1 MPRKRHPRPRQ
12 GSADVDGHLDGR
24 LLDRLDA
31 DLQDE
36 IRFYLEERAKEFM
49 EEGHDADAAWRAA
62 LDAFGDIEKI
72 EADVRRGT
80 SNRGFK
86 GRGWEMIG
94 SLLQDMRYAVRTL
107 ATKPGFTSVALAT
120 LALGIGA
127 NTAMFSV
134 VYATLFRAPPVHEP
148 DELVAV
154 FTTSRRGAPR
164 SSTSYPDFLDYRD
177 RSTRLADL
185 AGTASLLA
193 SLGNE
198 DQGAEFVGV
207 VTVTGNYFS
216 LLGIAPAEGRMLQ
229 PQDDVFGGGA
239 MVAVLRHDFWQDRF
253 GGDPAMVGQTIRLN
267 QVAFEVVGIAPP
279 DFTGMRLGTGP
290 RIWIPMQSGPSL
302 STSSLTTP
310 SWESRGNRWMGMSVG
325 RLVPGST
332 VQQAR
337 TELLAISDQLSEED
351 PVARGPRSVTVDALS
366 GYQLPSGGEAQIRG
380 FVWLLLGV
388 AGFTLLLACAN
399 LANLL
404 LVRASSRSRELG
416 VRLAIGAGRGRLI
429 CQLMT
434 ESTVL
439 AVTGAGLGV
448 LLASVLL
455 RLLGAFQLPG
465 GVTVASLGIDLDGR
479 LLMVALG
486 TSLLTVLLFGLVPAL
501 QATRPDLVQALKGDS
516 VQDGRAQSDRMRQG
530 LIAVQIATCAVL
542 LVGSGLFLRT
552 LREGLNADLG
562 VRTEGVALAQFSLGA
577 LGYEPSEALA
587 FVDQLRTR
595 VGQLPGVDAVSLS
608 SSVPLAQGPG
618 IGFFARVDGYE
629 IAPDEELRVNMVLVS
644 TEYFKSIGL
653 PLLHGRGFE
662 RSDVESGQGVI
673 VVSESMADKYW
684 PNGDAI
690 GGTVSIAGGP
700 SQVIGVAANTTWS
713 GLEDDVT
720 NYAFVP
726 LASSAFRVSQM
737 PLTLAVHTTRNAK
750 DLLPAMR
757 AEIQALESQ
766 LPVRRLVTMGDHVNR
781 VLMPQRMGAAL
792 LSGFGLL
799 ALLLAAVGIAGVVS
813 FSVNQKRRDIGVR
826 IALGAGSNQVVGL
839 LLGSI
844 ARPIVLGL
852 AIGLVTARALA
863 RTVESFMFRVDAT
876 DPTTYALI
884 ALGVAVVA
892 ALATLL
898 PASRATRID
907 PIEALK
913 AE

>member
-1 MPRKRHPRPRQ
+1 
-12 GSADVDGHLDGR
+12 
-24 LLDRLDA
+24 
-31 DLQDE
+31 
-36 IRFYLEERAKEFM
+36 
-49 EEGHDADAAWRAA
+49 
-62 LDAFGDIEKI
+62 
-72 EADVRRGT
+72 
-80 SNRGFK
+80 
-86 GRGWEMIG
+86 MIG

-107 ATKPGFTSVALAT
+107 ATKPGFTAVALAT

-154 FTTSRRGAPR
+154 FTTSRRGFPR

-185 AGTASLLA
+185 AGTSSLSA

-216 LLGIAPAEGRMLQ
+216 LLGVPPAEGRMLQ
-229 PQDDVFGGGA
+229 PQDDVLGSGA
-239 MVAVLRHDFWQDRF
+239 LVAVLTHNFWQDRF
-253 GGDPAMVGQTIRLN
+253 GADPAVVGQTIRLN

-290 RIWIPMQSGPSL
+290 QIWIPMQSGPSL
-302 STSSLTTP
+302 STGLSAP
-310 SWESRGNRWMGMSVG
+310 NWESRGNRWMGMSIG

-332 VQQAR
+332 VEQAR
-337 TELLAISDQLSEED
+337 AELLAISDRLSAED
-351 PVARGPRSVTVDALS
+351 PGARGPRSVTVDALS

-404 LVRASSRSRELG
+404 LVRASSRNRELC

-429 CQLMT
+429 RQFMT

-439 AVTGAGLGV
+439 AVIGAGLGV

-479 LLMVALG
+479 LLVVALG

-516 VQDGRAQSDRMRQG
+516 IRDGRARSDRMRQG

-552 LREGLNADLG
+552 LSEGLNADLG
-562 VRTEGVALAQFSLGA
+562 VRTEGVALAQFSLGM
-577 LGYEPSEALA
+577 LGYEQSEALA

-608 SSVPLAQGPG
+608 SRVPLAQGPG
-618 IGFFARVDGYE
+618 IGFFAEVDGYE
-629 IAPDEELRVNMVLVS
+629 IAPDEELRVDMVFVS
-644 TEYFKSIGL
+644 TEYFESIGL
-653 PLLHGRGFE
+653 HLLQGRGFE
-662 RSDVESGQGVI
+662 RSDVEAGQGVI
-673 VVSESMADKYW
+673 VVSESMAEKYW
-684 PNGDAI
+684 PNGEAI
-690 GGTVSIAGGP
+690 GGTVNSSGRP
-700 SQVIGVAANTTWS
+700 SQVVGVAANTTWS

-726 LASSAFRVSQM
+726 LASSLDMVSRI
-737 PLTLAVHTTRNAK
+737 PLTLAVHTTRNAQ

-757 AEIQALESQ
+757 AEIQALEPQ

-839 LLGSI
+839 LLGSM

-852 AIGLVTARALA
+852 VVGLVTARALA
-863 RTVESFMFRVDAT
+863 RTVESFMFRVDVT
-876 DPTTYALI
+876 DPATYGLI
-884 ALGVAVVA
+884 ALGLVVVA

-907 PIEALK
+907 PIEVLK